1 MIHIAICD
9 DEKDFVEHLK
19 GLLLRYSRGRGK
31 KLSDVEFRQLV
42 HILENRNSSKAMSA
56 RGRNGNKK
64 TAVAWSY
71 MFPCSSGFVLVVCS
85 WERGLINWKLSPH
98 KFFERNKTKSSL
110 FLHSSYGLSPP
121 SILILIGLCC

>member
-56 RGRNGNKK
+56 RERNGNKK
-64 TAVAWSY
+64 TAVAWY
-71 MFPCSSGFVLVVCS
+71 MFPCSSGFMLVLFS
-85 WERGLINWKLSPH
+85 WECGSINLNLQYEYNESA
-98 KFFERNKTKSSL
+98 
-110 FLHSSYGLSPP
+110 
-121 SILILIGLCC
+121 

>member
-1 MIHIAICD
+1 MSQISREAL
-9 DEKDFVEHLK
+9 LK
-19 GLLLRYSRGRGK
+19 NRLRFTASGWGSIITSCLMWSSGSLYISLK
-31 KLSDVEFRQLV
+31 
-42 HILENRNSSKAMSA
+42 NRNSSKAMSA

-64 TAVAWSY
+64 TAVAWLCT
-71 MFPCSSGFVLVVCS
+71 FPCSSGFVLVVCS

>member
-56 RGRNGNKK
+56 RGRNGNRKCRCGNFVVPA
-64 TAVAWSY
+64 TAASY
-71 MFPCSSGFVLVVCS
+71 SLV
-85 WERGLINWKLSPH
+85 
-98 KFFERNKTKSSL
+98 
-110 FLHSSYGLSPP
+110 
-121 SILILIGLCC
+121 